1 MNLCVCGVNC
11 NTCPHLSDHCEGGCE
26 ALEGK
31 VWWTSYIEADVCPVY
46 GCVKEKQY
54 GNCGDCEE
62 LPCNLWVTLK
72 DPSHTDEQHQK
83 SIEERT
89 DALKKLRINE

>member
-11 NTCPHLSDHCEGGCE
+11 NTCPHLGDQCKGGCE
-26 ALEGK
+26 VLAGK

-46 GCVKEKQY
+46 SCVKERKY
-54 GNCGDCEE
+54 ENCGDCEQ
-62 LPCNLWVTLK
+62 LPCNLWISLK
-72 DPSHTDEQHQK
+72 DPSYTEEQHQK

-89 DALKKLRINE
+89 DALKKLQSNK